1 MDTIATNSNAKRTY
15 QRYTTIN
22 VCVCVCVCVS
32 IQTMKNVNL
41 LKPKCLTIFGYT
53 QSKQKVTMSK
63 LNSKWKLRNTAVLRN
78 DFQQSEQFLCAQT
91 GKLKLKKISVTFI
104 F

>member
-1 MDTIATNSNAKRTY
+1 
-15 QRYTTIN
+15 
-22 VCVCVCVCVS
+22 
-32 IQTMKNVNL
+32 
-41 LKPKCLTIFGYT
+41 
-53 QSKQKVTMSK
+53 MSK

-78 DFQQSEQFLCAQT
+78 DFQQSEQFLRAQT